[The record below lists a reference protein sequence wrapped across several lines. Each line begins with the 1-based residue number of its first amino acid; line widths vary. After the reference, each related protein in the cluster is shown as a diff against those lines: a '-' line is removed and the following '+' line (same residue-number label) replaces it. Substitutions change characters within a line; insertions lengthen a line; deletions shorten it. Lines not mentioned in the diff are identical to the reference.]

1 MVYPEHLEHLGSLTL
16 ILSGQE
22 SGQGASERL
31 HNDEKCIRTKTRN
44 SLGDKVKQQMTEVK
58 MSMILKRSDLSNQ
71 NETYQGTERVT
82 VLGLVC
88 EKMVDRVGLARH
100 EEEDRQE
107 REVVVLVV
115 TSVLPA
121 VDGSLSS
128 GST

>member
-58 MSMILKRSDLSNQ
+58 MSMIRKRSELPNQ
-71 NETYQGTERVT
+71 NKMYQGTDRVT
-82 VLGLVC
+82 VLVLVC
-88 EKMVDRVGLARH
+88 EKMTDRVTLPRQ
-100 EEEDRQE
+100 EEEDRQD
-107 REVVVLVV
+107 REVVVDLRR
-115 TSVLPA
+115 TLEEE
-121 VDGSLSS
+121 
-128 GST
+128 TREE